1 MQRIY
6 VITGIG
12 GHLGNTIARELLDRG
27 ETVRGFA
34 RPGEDVTML
43 YGDAVS
49 IVRGDVRDRA
59 SLQPLFYGLSSDD
72 EVIFIHCAGIVSI
85 ASKHNQS
92 VVDVNVSGTKNVVE
106 LCKEHRVKKLVYI
119 SSVHALPALPNH
131 ALMAEIGRFRADN
144 VEGLYAKTK
153 AEATQ
158 VVLDAANAGLDAT
171 VIHPSGIIGP
181 NDYGNGHLTQMI
193 IDYLNGSLTAAV
205 EGGYDFVDVRD
216 VANGV
221 IAATERG
228 KKGECY
234 ILSNRYVAVPEL
246 LNTLSRITGGRK
258 IRTYLPMWFAK
269 LTAPLAELYYKIR
282 NESPLFTA
290 YSLSVLTSNARF
302 TCAKAKRDLGYKAR
316 DINVTLRDTVSF
328 LTTERKNLFR
338 KKSTTPNPPR
348 PQSRS
353 RAISPS

>member
-12 GHLGNTIARELLDRG
+12 GHLGNTIARELLNSG
-27 ETVRGFA
+27 ATVRGFA

-49 IVRGDVRDRA
+49 IVRGDVRDIE
-59 SLQPLFYGLSSDD
+59 SLEPLFYGIERDD
-72 EVIFIHCAGIVSI
+72 EVFFIHCAGIVSI
-85 ASKHNQS
+85 ASKYDQT
-92 VVDVNVSGTKNVVE
+92 VVDVNVNGTANVVE
-106 LCKEHRVKKLVYI
+106 LCKRHHVKKLVYI
-119 SSVHALPALPNH
+119 SSVHALPELPDH
-131 ALMAEIGRFRADN
+131 AIMQEVSKFRPDS
-144 VEGLYAKTK
+144 VTGLYAKTK
-153 AEATQ
+153 AAATQ
-158 VVLDAANAGLDAT
+158 IVLDAVNDGLDAT

-193 IDYLNGSLTAAV
+193 IDYLNGTLTAGV
-205 EGGYDFVDVRD
+205 DGGYDFVDVRD

-258 IRTYLPMWFAK
+258 IHTFLPIWFAK

-282 NESPLFTA
+282 NESPLFTR
-290 YSLSVLTSNARF
+290 YSLDVLTSNARF
-302 TCAKAKRDLGYKAR
+302 TCAKAKRDLGYKVR
-316 DINVTLRDTVSF
+316 DISVTLRDTVTF
-328 LTTERKNLFR
+328 LMHERKNLF
-338 KKSTTPNPPR
+338 KKRRATAKA
-348 PQSRS
+348 SRTGANAAGVS
-353 RAISPS
+353 